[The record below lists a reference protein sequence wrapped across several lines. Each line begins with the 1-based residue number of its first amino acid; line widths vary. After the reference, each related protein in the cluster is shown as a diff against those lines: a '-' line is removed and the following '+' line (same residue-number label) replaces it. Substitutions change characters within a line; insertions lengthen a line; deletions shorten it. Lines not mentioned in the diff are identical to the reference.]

1 MANEDSAFREVD
13 QELAEERQAAMFRK
27 YGPAIIG
34 GAVAVVLGVGAWQM
48 WTARQE
54 AVARENALE
63 FQSAVETLAEDEPA
77 GREALDAIAEG
88 GEGGYGVLARFERAA
103 SFARAGERDAA
114 VAAFRRI
121 YDDGAAP
128 KNLRDLARLR
138 AAYLSLNEGRDAAL
152 AHLGDLAE
160 SGGALSHHANEVAG
174 LAALEAEDYETA
186 LATFRRLSA
195 EVGAPQPVRTRAEE
209 FAALA
214 AAAKSGVNISGAVRL
229 EDVLGAVGDGEAEE
243 TAEPEAAAGAV
254 EETVQTPD
262 DQAADQEDEP
272 EAETPPD
279 EDAAEA
285 AAEDSR
291 SE

>member
-27 YGPAIIG
+27 YGPAVIG
-34 GAVAVVLGVGAWQM
+34 GAAAVVIGVGAWQM

-54 AVARENALE
+54 AVAKENALE
-63 FQSAVETLAEDEPA
+63 FQSAVETLADNESA
-77 GREALDAIAEG
+77 GREALAAIVEDS
-88 GEGGYGVLARFERAA
+88 EGGYGVLARFERAA

-138 AAYLSLNEGRDAAL
+138 AAYLSLSEGRDAAL

-174 LAALEAEDYETA
+174 LAALEAEDFETA

-195 EVGAPQPVRTRAEE
+195 EVAAPQPVRTRAEE

-214 AAAKSGVNISGAVRL
+214 AAAKAGVNISGAVRL
-229 EDVLGAVGDGEAEE
+229 EDVLGAVGDRAAEG
-243 TAEPEAAAGAV
+243 TAEDAAAGAV

-262 DQAADQEDEP
+262 DQAADQDDEP